1 VAEEMAFLGM
11 DTVLGV
17 EGVGVCMIVG
27 FVGDTLTRVH
37 DDGNRDVIILTPN
50 WPTVYRPP
58 GLPAV
63 FPQGGAGKRRQD
75 SCPQPSRPLF
85 KEKVAGLLV
94 MTAAAVGQAK
104 RKITNAVETIPWEKF
119 YHLKADDFAVYE
131 ISPTPSVRNNQ
142 AAVLAKVMASFY
154 RKPSELR
161 SWFKEGPCLEK
172 KSPYRCNFR
181 IIMRPNSINFYLL
194 LPREKAGE
202 VLRKAEAIY
211 DNGITISEVKAG
223 LPKLDPNKVFCTELS
238 YRKHDIFSL
247 ATDKD
252 NNYPLPS
259 MLTAVRTLEG
269 DDVAVFDAMIEPYDR
284 ISWYKEAKEAH
295 GMLEKGHIPD
305 PSISNKAF
313 RLISQA
319 FEKVRYELLELTRFT
334 KAQKESLKEWKKEQ
348 GQYLEATRI
357 REEMK
362 QPTKRKQGD
371 EVLRTWLRIA
381 VQSEDVGRRK
391 DAAYTIANAWKDLS
405 ADNELERHDVPPK
418 WTAKYLDA
426 IETRKGFS
434 IRFKPNK
441 MSVDEA
447 GKLLQ
452 IPGDSLIK
460 EFPQI
465 AAQKVKESSLS
476 DELNQKGILTV
487 RLGWVTERGQRRLA
501 AIPLEAYDIDGNKL
515 PLKAVYD
522 AVCTSSFGQ
531 GQQGSGKSEGY
542 GTVWAYDMMKAGFT
556 VIIIDTADGQVL
568 RNFLNCLPEDYPE
581 EKIHALNFDN
591 KAWPMSTGWED
602 IYGRSFTGASGDE
615 ELASLEISERITQRF
630 IGFINSLSATGEFSD
645 RMEQYVTSSMRA
657 ITTRPGWSFLDL
669 ELALTSPAYREE
681 LLGWEEVQAQPDVVR
696 DIKTLQELAEKGTVG
711 SIVNPILNRLKVLSS
726 TQFLT
731 NLFYQTPK
739 LNENGKPVLDLRHI
753 MDNPEGGY
761 GHVVVIQASFD
772 SWQEHQAT
780 ILGFI
785 EDKINFNAFSRIDQD
800 QSERKPVL
808 KWIDEPH
815 KVIKA
820 IEGKLSGTAVE
831 FRKYRVKN
839 LFTGHSIDQ
848 MGAAAD
854 ALLDGGAQ
862 ITSYK
867 TKRLSE
873 LQRFAHEFAP
883 YDNAKELHAALPD
896 KHVAV
901 NKVRLPSGK
910 DAPAFIAEMVVP
922 PKFVKD
928 RSQVWQRSAEK
939 YGRPWKEVRN
949 EIQGKRIEYAD
960 LDKGW
965 YAAIEDA
972 KEAEK
977 QEKVSRKGNSKI
989 L

>member
-1 VAEEMAFLGM
+1 
-11 DTVLGV
+11 
-17 EGVGVCMIVG
+17 MIVG
-27 FVGDTLTRVH
+27 FIGDTLTRCH
-37 DDGNRDVIILTPN
+37 DDGKRDVIILVPN
-50 WPTVYRPP
+50 WPTVYQPP
-58 GLPAV
+58 GLPAIYK
-63 FPQGGAGKRRQD
+63 PRPRP
-75 SCPQPSRPLF
+75 SLPQPSRPLF
-85 KEKVAGLLV
+85 KDKVAGILV
-94 MTAAAVGQAK
+94 KTAAAVGQAK

-119 YHLKADDFAVYE
+119 YQQQPDDFAVYE

-161 SWFKEGPCLEK
+161 SWFKGGTWLEK

-211 DNGITISEVKAG
+211 DNGITICEVKEG
-223 LPKLDPNKVFCTELS
+223 LPKLDSNKVFCTELS

-269 DDVAVFDAMIEPYDR
+269 DDVAVFDAMIEPYSR

-295 GMLEKGHIPD
+295 RMLEKGHIPD
-305 PSISNKAF
+305 PSFSNKAF

-319 FEKVRYELLELTRFT
+319 FEKIRYELLELTRFT
-334 KAQKESLKEWKKEQ
+334 KAQKEALKEWKKEQ

-371 EVLRTWLRIA
+371 EVVRTWLRIA
-381 VQSEDVGRRK
+381 VQSEDAGRRK

-405 ADNELERHDVPPK
+405 ADNELERYDVPIK

-441 MSVDEA
+441 MSVEES
-447 GKLLQ
+447 GKIFQ

-465 AAQKVKESSLS
+465 AARKMKETSLP
-476 DELNQKGILTV
+476 DEICQLGGLAVV
-487 RLGWVTERGQRRLA
+487 RLGWVTERGQRKLA
-501 AIPLEAYDIDGNKL
+501 TIPLESYDLNGQKI
-515 PLKAVYD
+515 PIKAVYD
-522 AVCTSSFGQ
+522 ALSTSSFGQ
-531 GQQGSGKSEGY
+531 GKQGSGKSEGY

-556 VIIIDTADGQVL
+556 VIIIDTADGDML
-568 RNFLNCLPEDYPE
+568 RKFINCLPNDYPD

-591 KAWPMSTGWED
+591 KAWPVPTGWED
-602 IYGRSFTGASGDE
+602 IYGRSWTGADGDE
-615 ELASLEISERITQRF
+615 ELAALEISDRITQRF
-630 IGFINSLSATGEFSD
+630 IGFINSLSATGEFTD
-645 RMEQYVTSSMRA
+645 RMQQYVTSCLRA
-657 ITTRPGWSFLDL
+657 VTSRPGWAFLDL

-681 LLGWEEVQAQPDVVR
+681 LMSWEEVQTQPDVIR
-696 DIKTLQELAEKGTVG
+696 DLESLQEKAERG
-711 SIVNPILNRLKVLSS
+711 SASAIIDPILSRLKVLSN
-726 TQFLT
+726 TQFLA
-731 NLFYQTPK
+731 NLFYQPPK
-739 LNENGKPVLDLRHI
+739 LDESGKPVLDLRRI

-772 SWQEHQAT
+772 SWQEHQST
-780 ILGFI
+780 ILGFF
-785 EDKINFNAFSRIDQD
+785 EDKINFNAFSRIDQP
-800 QSERKPVL
+800 QAERKPVL

-867 TKRLSE
+867 TERLSE
-873 LQRFAHEFAP
+873 LKRFAHNFAP
-883 YDNAKELHAALPD
+883 YDDPKELHAALPD
-896 KHVAV
+896 KHVAI

-910 DAPAFIAEMVVP
+910 DAPAFIAEMVAP
-922 PKFVKD
+922 PKEVKD
-928 RSQVWQRSAEK
+928 RSYIWQICAEK
-939 YGRPWKEVRN
+939 YGRPWKEVRDS
-949 EIQGKRIEYAD
+949 IQSKRSKYANHDSDWYAD
-960 LDKGW
+960 V
-965 YAAIEDA
+965 EEVRETE
-972 KEAEK
+972 KEAK
-977 QEKVSRKGNSKI
+977 KNSKKKGA
-989 L
+989 